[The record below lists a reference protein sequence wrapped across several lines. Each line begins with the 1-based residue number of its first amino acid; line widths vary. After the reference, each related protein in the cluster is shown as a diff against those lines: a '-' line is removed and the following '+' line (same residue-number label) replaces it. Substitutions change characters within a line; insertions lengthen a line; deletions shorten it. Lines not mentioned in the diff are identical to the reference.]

1 MNKTKSYLFAFVLG
15 LLTVIVCLAIG
26 DGIFGVAGTLGDCI
40 YDESGELIEYTV
52 HVRDYTGKI
61 IFWSGLLLFPVILA
75 YWIRPRHTWIN
86 LPLFVLS
93 WYVLSAIF
101 GSHGNHYYLAHP
113 ARGFISLF
121 DELDPFF
128 VAVFL
133 WLTQLVVLLV
143 VRVMI
148 GIIRKITRGKDTV
161 K

>member
-61 IFWSGLLLFPVILA
+61 IFWSGLLLLPVILA
-75 YWIRPRHTWIN
+75 YLIRPRHTWIN

-101 GSHGNHYYLAHP
+101 GSHGNHYFLAHP

-121 DELDPFF
+121 EEFDPFI
-128 VAVFL
+128 VAVFM
-133 WLTQLVVLLV
+133 WLTQLIDLLV
-143 VRVMI
+143 VRGIV
-148 GIIRKITRGKDTV
+148 GIIKKLLHRKV
-161 K
+161 

>member
-1 MNKTKSYLFAFVLG
+1 MNKTKSYLFALILG
-15 LLTVIVCLAIG
+15 LLTVIICLAVG
-26 DGIFGVAGTLGDCI
+26 DGLIGVAGTLGDCI

-52 HVRDYTGKI
+52 HVKDPTGKI

-75 YWIRPRHTWIN
+75 YRIRPRHTWIN

-121 DELDPFF
+121 DELAPFL
-128 VAVFL
+128 VAVFM
-133 WLTQLVVLLV
+133 WLTQLIVLLV
-143 VRVMI
+143 VRGVI
-148 GIIRKITRGKDTV
+148 GMIRKIRHRKTA
-161 K
+161 